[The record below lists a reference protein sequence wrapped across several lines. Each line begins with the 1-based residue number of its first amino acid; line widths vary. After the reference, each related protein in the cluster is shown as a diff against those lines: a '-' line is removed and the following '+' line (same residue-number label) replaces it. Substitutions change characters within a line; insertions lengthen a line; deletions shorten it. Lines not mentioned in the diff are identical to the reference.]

1 MEFVK
6 LGKLCKIQSGGTP
19 SRREKSYWEN
29 GIYPWAKISDL
40 EIANDGYI
48 YDTEEY
54 ISEEGLKA
62 IRNRFFEEGTLL
74 LAMYGSVGKTAIT
87 KIPLTTNQA
96 ILGLNILDKSELDL
110 SYLRYW
116 LYSEKSRLIDKAVG
130 VALKNISLGIVKELE
145 IPLPPLEEQKA
156 IAARLDKADQ
166 IRQLNQQ
173 IINHYDE
180 LIQALFIDMFG
191 DPVKNEKGWEKK
203 KLKDILYYID
213 SGWSPVCENIPRNNI
228 NEWAVL
234 KLGSISNG
242 KYNFKENKLF
252 KSEIDESKLK
262 NEVKNGD
269 LLFVRKNTLHLVG
282 RTVYVNKTEP
292 KLIIPDT
299 IFNLKY
305 NNSLINPMFL
315 NLHIN
320 SYKFLKIIQSN
331 ASGTAGSMPNISKSK
346 LLDIKINYPPLDL
359 QNQFAERVQKIEA
372 QKELAV
378 QALQQ
383 SEDLFNS
390 LLQQAFKK

>member
-6 LGKLCKIQSGGTP
+6 IAEICQISNGYAFKSGKYVDNNGARIIRITNVQKGEIVDNDPKFYPFNLLDSLDNYKILEGDILMSLTGNVGRVGKFPKELLPAYINQRICRVMPKDNSLDVNYLFHYLN
-19 SRREKSYWEN
+19 SNIFEKE
-29 GIYPWAKISDL
+29 
-40 EIANDGYI
+40 
-48 YDTEEY
+48 
-54 ISEEGLKA
+54 A
-62 IRNRFFEEGTLL
+62 IRNSAGAAQLNL
-74 LAMYGSVGKTAIT
+74 ST
-87 KIPLTTNQA
+87 K
-96 ILGLNILDKSELDL
+96 
-110 SYLRYW
+110 W
-116 LYSEKSRLIDKAVG
+116 LENHL
-130 VALKNISLGIVKELE
+130 

-372 QKELAV
+372 QKQLA
-378 QALQQ
+378 QESLEQ
-383 SEDLFNS
+383 SQNLFNS
-390 LLQQAFKK
+390 LLQQSFAS